1 MLTANVSQCKI
12 YLYTNKFWIGR
23 DFTAVTYC
31 RPKELGA
38 ALDWLSSHTGH
49 VAAGCTDLFAGTD
62 RPALSGPILDVT
74 AIDGLRG
81 VHVSDNGWRIGATT
95 TWTDIIRADLPP
107 SFNALKSAAREVG
120 SMQIQNAGT
129 IAGNLCNASPAADGA
144 PCLLALDATVEL
156 VSAAGSRTMAL
167 SDFITGPSQTALR
180 SNEMM
185 TAIHV
190 SRDSGRGRSHFSKLG
205 ARKYLV
211 ISIAMVAARVAVN
224 DGTIVQAAV
233 SVGAC
238 SAVAVRLAEVEAA
251 LVGQSVQADTLSAI
265 SDTMV
270 TVALA
275 PIDDIRS
282 DADYRLTAAAEL
294 VRRTLRPL
302 LTEDHEAAA

>member
-1 MLTANVSQCKI
+1 
-12 YLYTNKFWIGR
+12 
-23 DFTAVTYC
+23 
-31 RPKELGA
+31 
-38 ALDWLSSHTGH
+38 
-49 VAAGCTDLFAGTD
+49 
-62 RPALSGPILDVT
+62 
-74 AIDGLRG
+74 
-81 VHVSDNGWRIGATT
+81 
-95 TWTDIIRADLPP
+95 
-107 SFNALKSAAREVG
+107 
-120 SMQIQNAGT
+120 
-129 IAGNLCNASPAADGA
+129 
-144 PCLLALDATVEL
+144 
-156 VSAAGSRTMAL
+156 MAL

-190 SRDSGRGRSHFSKLG
+190 SRDSGRGRSDFSKLG

-251 LVGQSVQADTLSAI
+251 LIGQSVQADTLSKI

-282 DADYRLTAAAEL
+282 DVDYRLTAAAEL